1 MYQGEGLISQRRY
14 GCLMSNLNTKQQNH
28 RPRYFNT
35 KQQNHMPRH
44 SHEYLALQGREERY
58 LPCIW
63 ENY

>member
-28 RPRYFNT
+28 RP
-35 KQQNHMPRH
+35 QH